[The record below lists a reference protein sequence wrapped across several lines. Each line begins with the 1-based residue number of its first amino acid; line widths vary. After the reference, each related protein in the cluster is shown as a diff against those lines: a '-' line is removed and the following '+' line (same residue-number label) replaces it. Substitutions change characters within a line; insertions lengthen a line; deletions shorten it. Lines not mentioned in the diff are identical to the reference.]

1 MVIRRTSPRAEA
13 LLESAADVWVAEHPD
28 EDPPMVDDIGVVG
41 GWGEPSPAA
50 IVFRTGT
57 VVIACGT
64 EDGAIHVAGTVE
76 VSG

>member
-1 MVIRRTSPRAEA
+1 
-13 LLESAADVWVAEHPD
+13 
-28 EDPPMVDDIGVVG
+28 MVDDIGVVG

-57 VVIACGT
+57 VAIACGT